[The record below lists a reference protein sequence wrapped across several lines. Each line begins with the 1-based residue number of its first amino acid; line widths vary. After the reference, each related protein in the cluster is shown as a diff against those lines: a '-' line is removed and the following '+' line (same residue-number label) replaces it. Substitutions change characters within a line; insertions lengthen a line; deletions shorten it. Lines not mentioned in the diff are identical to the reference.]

1 MSKAQSEE
9 FYELR
14 GRDLHVWLEYAR
26 SLQYSAEVL
35 RDHLLSRMDVPPVLR
50 RVETLGL
57 VHSTML
63 LLGLAAENLIK
74 GVYVAQNPGLVTR
87 EKLDRSLWTSD
98 GGHGIKDFARS
109 LLTLEPEE
117 VELLGRLQEHVV
129 WAGRYPIPTKS
140 SRYYDSEHPQ
150 DMLKFNTIDFQMAER
165 LFEKLIVE
173 MDRAHRTHES
183 A

>member
-1 MSKAQSEE
+1 VSFVFGRWGTTLEMKAPSEE

-14 GRDLHVWLEYAR
+14 GRDPHVWLEYAL
-26 SLQYSAEVL
+26 SLMYSAEVL
-35 RDHLLSRMDVPPVLR
+35 RDHLLSRMEVPPGLR

-74 GVYVAQNPGLVTR
+74 GVYVAQNPCIVTR

-98 GGHGIKDFARS
+98 GGHGLKDFARS
-109 LLTLEPEE
+109 LLKLEPEE
-117 VELLGRLQEHVV
+117 VERLGRLQEHLV

-140 SRYYDSEHPQ
+140 SRYYNSEHPQ
-150 DMLKFNTIDFQMAER
+150 GMLKFHT
-165 LFEKLIVE
+165 V
-173 MDRAHRTHES
+173 S
-183 A
+183 